1 MRFTRHRRLMAPVV
15 VAAAVGLTLT
25 ACTGDIANDDSA
37 TGDCGPYE
45 TYGTFDDGTEVNVYG
60 TILDA
65 EADLLNESWV
75 DFENC
80 TGIDIVYEG
89 SDQYEEQLNVRI
101 EGGNPPDLGI
111 TPQPGLIARLAQ
123 QGDLLPAP
131 KAVADNVAEYWSE
144 DWAAYGTVD
153 DTLYGAPLMANIK
166 GWVWY
171 SPSMFEENGWE
182 VPTTLDELAT
192 LTDDIRESGAVDK
205 PWCVGFASGVATGWP
220 GTDWVEDF
228 VLRQQGADVYDEWV
242 AHDIPFNDPKIAEA
256 FDSVGDYI
264 RADDNVNGGLGDVR
278 SIATTDFGDAGLPIL
293 DGACALH
300 HQASFY
306 EGFWPEGTT
315 VAEDGDVW
323 AFMLPGTEA
332 GANAVTGGGE
342 IVAAF
347 ADSDEVVATQTYL
360 SSPEWANSRVSLG
373 GVISANTGLD
383 PENAGSELLKA
394 SVALLQDPNT
404 TFRFDGSDVMPAA
417 VGSGTFWTG
426 MVDWIGGK
434 STADTLDFIEASWPQ
449 E

>member
-1 MRFTRHRRLMAPVV
+1 MAPVV

-25 ACTGDIANDDSA
+25 ACTGDIANEGEA

-45 TYGTFDDGTEVNVYG
+45 TYGTFDKGTEVNVYG
-60 TILDA
+60 TILDPEA
-65 EADLLNESWV
+65 ELLNQSWA

-123 QGDLLPAP
+123 QGDLLKAP
-131 KAVADNVAEYWSE
+131 KSVADNVAEYWSE

-153 DTLYGAPLMANIK
+153 GELYGAPLMANIK

-171 SPSMFEENGWE
+171 SPAMFEENGWE
-182 VPTTLDELAT
+182 VPTTLDELTT
-192 LTDDIRESGAVDK
+192 LTKEIRDSGAVDK
-205 PWCVGFASGVATGWP
+205 PWCVGFASGAATGWP

-228 VLRQQGADVYDEWV
+228 VLRQQGADVYDQWV
-242 AHDIPFNDPKIAEA
+242 AHDIAFNDPKIAQA
-256 FDSVGDYI
+256 FDSVGEFI
-264 RADDNVNGGLGDVR
+264 RDDANVNGGLGDVR

-293 DGACALH
+293 DGSCALH

-306 EGFWPEGTT
+306 EGFWPEGTK

-347 ADSDEVVATQTYL
+347 SDADEVVAAQTYL
-360 SSPEWANSRVSLG
+360 SSPEWANSRVKLG

-383 PENAGSELLKA
+383 PENAGSDLLKA
-394 SVALLQDPNT
+394 SVELLQDPNT

-417 VGSGTFWTG
+417 VGSGSFWTG

-434 STADTLDFIEASWPQ
+434 STKDTLDFIEASWPQ

>member
-1 MRFTRHRRLMAPVV
+1 MGFTRHRRWLPPVV

-25 ACTGDIANDDSA
+25 ACTGDTANEGEA

-45 TYGTFDDGTEVNVYG
+45 TYGTFDKGTEVNVYG
-60 TILDA
+60 TILDPEA
-65 EADLLNESWV
+65 ELLNQSWA

-123 QGDLLPAP
+123 QGDLLKAP
-131 KAVADNVAEYWSE
+131 KSVADNVAEYWSE

-153 DTLYGAPLMANIK
+153 GELYGAPLMANIK

-171 SPSMFEENGWE
+171 SPAMFEENGWE
-182 VPTTLDELAT
+182 VPTTLDELTT
-192 LTDDIRESGAVDK
+192 LTKEIRDSGAVDK
-205 PWCVGFASGVATGWP
+205 PWCVGFASGAATGWP

-228 VLRQQGADVYDEWV
+228 VLRQQGADVYDQWV
-242 AHDIPFNDPKIAEA
+242 AHDIAFNDPKIAQA
-256 FDSVGDYI
+256 FDSVGEFI
-264 RADDNVNGGLGDVR
+264 RDDANVNGGLGDVR

-293 DGACALH
+293 DGSCALH

-306 EGFWPEGTT
+306 EGFWPEGTK

-347 ADSDEVVATQTYL
+347 SDADEVVAAQTYL
-360 SSPEWANSRVSLG
+360 SSPEWANSRVKLG

-383 PENAGSELLKA
+383 PENAGSDLLKA
-394 SVALLQDPNT
+394 SVELLQDPNT

-417 VGSGTFWTG
+417 VGSGSFWTG

-434 STADTLDFIEASWPQ
+434 STKDTLDFIEASWPQ